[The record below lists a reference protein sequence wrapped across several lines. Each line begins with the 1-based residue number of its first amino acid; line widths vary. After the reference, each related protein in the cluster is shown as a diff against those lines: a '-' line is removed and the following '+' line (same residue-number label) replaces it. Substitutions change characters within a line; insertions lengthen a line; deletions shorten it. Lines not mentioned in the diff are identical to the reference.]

1 MRANQMNP
9 AQVDPGQM
17 RFDPLDFEDNMGIT
31 PQEARK
37 EALAARAI
45 IKRAIQVSRPDFE
58 VRAWTLT
65 GQLRKYKSF
74 GVEDGRVRNVYYL
87 TVSKK

>member
-1 MRANQMNP
+1 MSAIQI
-9 AQVDPGQM
+9 DPGQHGY
-17 RFDPLDFEDNMGIT
+17 DPLDWEDEGLS

-37 EALAARAI
+37 AALAARSM
-45 IKRAIQVSRPDFE
+45 IKRHIITSRPDLE
-58 VRAWTLT
+58 VHAWTLT

-87 TVSKK
+87 TVRAK